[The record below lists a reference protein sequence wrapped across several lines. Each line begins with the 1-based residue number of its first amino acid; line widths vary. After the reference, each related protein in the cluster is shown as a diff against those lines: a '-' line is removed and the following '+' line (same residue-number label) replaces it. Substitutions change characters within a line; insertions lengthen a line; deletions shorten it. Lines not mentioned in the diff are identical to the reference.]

1 MSLLSLSLTWL
12 CSTYSLGRSRQKA
25 FNSEKASWAHRL
37 LHISDTIKL
46 ELQKKNIG
54 SKALNNHNCHNLL
67 YHYWTLFCR
76 WIIGKHQKCSVTN
89 SHGSY
94 TIINVCRTRSV
105 YNWDA
110 NNLRIVKRNEIL
122 VWLEGI
128 CITDVWWLLL
138 SRLVE
143 ID

>member
-1 MSLLSLSLTWL
+1 M
-12 CSTYSLGRSRQKA
+12 
-25 FNSEKASWAHRL
+25 
-37 LHISDTIKL
+37 ITIA
-46 ELQKKNIG
+46 I
-54 SKALNNHNCHNLL
+54 
-67 YHYWTLFCR
+67 
-76 WIIGKHQKCSVTN
+76 IIGVIIEHYFVDEYMEKDQTWSVPN
-89 SHGSY
+89 SHGNY

-110 NNLRIVKRNEIL
+110 NNLCIVKRNEIL